1 MVEIVIRCDT
11 VAKLTTIVISTDIPT
26 MAQSLNSVI
35 FKSHFLSLA
44 VSLAAFT
51 PSMSWAQT
59 ATASGSFTASAV
71 VVKPL
76 TITSATALSFGSFVA
91 GSGGTVTIPS
101 ASPYTRTST
110 SLISGA
116 GTSLSLVASNAG
128 AVSNITISGIE
139 GTTYTVVL
147 PTVPTTLSTGSGGA
161 TMTMT
166 NITSNLV
173 GLAGTIPA
181 NGAQTFQIGGTLSV
195 GADQLSGTY
204 SATLPITITY
214 Q

>member
-1 MVEIVIRCDT
+1 LRCDT
-11 VAKLTTIVISTDIPT
+11 VVKLATIVISTDILI
-26 MAQSLNSVI
+26 MAHSISPVV
-35 FKSHFLSLA
+35 FKSHFWSVA
-44 VSLAAFT
+44 VSLAALMPCMT
-51 PSMSWAQT
+51 WAQ
-59 ATASGSFTASAV
+59 ATAAGSFTASAV

-91 GSGGTVTIPS
+91 GKGGTVTIPS
-101 ASPYTRTST
+101 VSPYTRTST

-116 GTSLSLVASNAG
+116 GTSLNLVASNAG

-161 TMTMT
+161 TMSMT
-166 NITSNLV
+166 DIKSNLV

-181 NGAQTFQIGGTLSV
+181 SGVQTFQIGGTLTV

-204 SATLPITITY
+204 SATLPITISY
-214 Q
+214 N

>member
-1 MVEIVIRCDT
+1 LRCDT
-11 VAKLTTIVISTDIPT
+11 VVKLATIVISTDILI
-26 MAQSLNSVI
+26 MALSITPVV
-35 FKSHFLSLA
+35 FKSHFWSVA
-44 VSLAAFT
+44 VSLAALMPCMT
-51 PSMSWAQT
+51 WAQ
-59 ATASGSFTASAV
+59 ATAAGSFTASAV

-91 GSGGTVTIPS
+91 GKGGTVTIPS
-101 ASPYTRTST
+101 VSPYTRTST

-116 GTSLSLVASNAG
+116 GTSLNLVASNAG

-161 TMTMT
+161 TMSMT
-166 NITSNLV
+166 DIKSNLV

-181 NGAQTFQIGGTLSV
+181 SGVQTFQIGGTLTV

-204 SATLPITITY
+204 SATLPITISY
-214 Q
+214 N